1 MAYEATQICESDPT
15 ERRRRRNLRRLQRLK
30 GLHNAACEMSLKSKI
45 RRCPCKRSFARCIRA
60 GWRPAVALKKK
71 TRQRG
76 GPSSGRK
83 RSDKERPVNLRD
95 SRDSAK
101 IIEPPGSAFSNAI
114 FQAAASELTPRR
126 YPKNKGAAQLQDQ
139 TRYVLLETLKL
150 FRAYWSCE

>member
-101 IIEPPGSAFSNAI
+101 IIEPPGSAFSNAN
-114 FQAAASELTPRR
+114 FRLRRASLRLGGIQRT
-126 YPKNKGAAQLQDQ
+126 K
-139 TRYVLLETLKL
+139 VLRSYRIKPGMY
-150 FRAYWSCE
+150 F